1 MAWASN
7 VKKNSIKIRH
17 YNIFIFYQDRQVNIY
32 HVKYY
37 NKNKCTFRI
46 CISIS
51 KKYNINI

>member
-37 NKNKCTFRI
+37 NKK
-46 CISIS
+46 
-51 KKYNINI
+51 